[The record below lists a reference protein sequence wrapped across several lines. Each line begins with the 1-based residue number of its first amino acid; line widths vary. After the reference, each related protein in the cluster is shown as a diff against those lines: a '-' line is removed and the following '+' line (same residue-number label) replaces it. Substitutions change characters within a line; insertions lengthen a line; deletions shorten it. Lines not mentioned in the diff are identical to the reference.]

1 MAGLAPAIHVFSRVN
16 QDVDARHK
24 AGHDA
29 RQSFCMHDIRFIRE
43 HPDAFDRGLAR
54 RGLEPQA
61 QRLISIDER
70 RRAIIRVNEDGSA
83 RRKIVPKEMAK
94 AKSEGD
100 EAAVQKL
107 MSEAVELKATIA
119 RTDEEQKAVE
129 KELRDALAEI
139 PNLPLDDVPDGKDSN
154 DNVEHHHFGAK
165 REYAFAPKQHFD
177 LGEALGQMDFETA
190 AKLSG
195 ARFVVL
201 KRGLARLERALGQ
214 FMLDVHT
221 SEPHNYTEVA
231 PPLLVRDEVM
241 FGTAQLPKFAEDQ
254 FVALSSVAPK
264 KLDAIVSEI
273 RSNLDEQESHAS
285 ALVKLEFGARNAIK
299 EILREA
305 SLDKVATENIEAF
318 LDGLVKEVWESRRE
332 LADFRRDEADYFR
345 AFAAG
350 RWLIPTAE
358 VPLTN
363 LVRESI
369 IDEAQ
374 LPMRFTACTPC
385 FRAEAGAAGK
395 DTRGMIRQHQFTKV
409 ELVSI
414 TAPEQSKDEH
424 ERMLS
429 CAEEI
434 LRRLGLHYRVMTL
447 CAGDMGFASQ
457 KTYDIEVWLPGQN
470 MYREISSCSVCGE
483 FQARR
488 MNARYRTKEGR
499 QVRHVHTLNGSG
511 VAVGRALIAVMETY
525 QQEDGSIAVPDA
537 LLSYMGGMKT
547 IEKQ

>member
-1 MAGLAPAIHVFSRVN
+1 
-16 QDVDARHK
+16 
-24 AGHDA
+24 
-29 RQSFCMHDIRFIRE
+29 MHDIRFIRE
-43 HPDAFDRGLAR
+43 NPDAFDGGLKR
-54 RGLEPQA
+54 RGLPGEA
-61 QRLISIDER
+61 QRLIALDQTR
-70 RRAIIRVNEDGSA
+70 RIAIQTLEEAQA
-83 RRKIVPKEMAK
+83 RRNAASKEIAEAK
-94 AKSEGD
+94 KNKD
-100 EAAVQKL
+100 EKRAQGFLAEVATLK
-107 MSEAVELKATIA
+107 EAMPAFEADEKRASKAL
-119 RTDEEQKAVE
+119 E
-129 KELRDALAEI
+129 DALAEI
-139 PNLPLDDVPDGKDSN
+139 PNLPLDNVPDGKDAD
-154 DNVEHHHFGAK
+154 DNVERHRFGAK
-165 REYAFAPKQHFD
+165 RDYAFAPKQHFD

-201 KRGLARLERALGQ
+201 KKGLARLERVLGQ
-214 FMLDVHT
+214 FMLDMHT

-241 FGTAQLPKFAEDQ
+241 YGTAQLPKFSDDQ
-254 FVALSSVAPK
+254 FRVETEEVQRRHAYATFEQDRTAV
-264 KLDAIVSEI
+264 LDYAQKAGFE
-273 RSNLDEQESHAS
+273 A
-285 ALVKLEFGARNAIK
+285 ARK
-299 EILREA
+299 EPLNV
-305 SLDKVATENIEAF
+305 L
-318 LDGLVKEVWESRRE
+318 G
-332 LADFRRDEADYFR
+332 
-345 AFAAG
+345 FAYRPTPDR

-363 LVRESI
+363 VVRESI
-369 IDEAQ
+369 VDEAQ
-374 LPMRFTACTPC
+374 LPMRFTACTAC

-414 TAPEQSKDEH
+414 TTPEQSKDEH

-447 CAGDMGFASQ
+447 CTGDMGFASQ

-470 MYREISSCSVCGE
+470 MYREISSCSICGE

-537 LLSYMGGMKT
+537 LAPYMGGIKT
-547 IEKQ
+547 IEKS